1 MDYLDFNLYNLTQR
15 YRGNMIHA
23 KYSVFS
29 YLTISEVDK
38 LWGLYVTGSGNA
50 DIPPNT
56 PYPPAKHPDT
66 YMFDWGHGRILPE
79 FQILYITRGRGVFE
93 SKISGKKKIEAGNV
107 IFLFPGIWHRY
118 MPNQQTGWK
127 EHWISFNGTQ
137 PEKFQENGILSPEKP
152 VIEIGLKEEII
163 RLYQQV
169 LDLMEIEKVGFKEI
183 IATLTYQLIA
193 QVLAFER
200 SKKFSGKEIESI
212 ISRAKVCMADRIDK
226 QMNMEELVSELGVG
240 YSWFRRMFRH
250 YTNLA
255 PAQYFLQ
262 LKLNKARDLLLNTSL
277 SVKEIAMIT
286 GFESQFYFSKFFK
299 RRIGMSPTDLREY
312 SRGES

>member
-1 MDYLDFNLYNLTQR
+1 
-15 YRGNMIHA
+15 MIHA

-56 PYPPAKHPDT
+56 PYPPVKHPDI
-66 YMFDWGHGRILPE
+66 YMFDWRHGRILPE
-79 FQILYITRGRGVFE
+79 FQILYITRGKGIFE
-93 SKISGKKKIEAGNV
+93 SKISGKKKIEEGNIV
-107 IFLFPGIWHRY
+107 FLFPGVWHRY
-118 MPNQQTGWK
+118 MPNQHTGWK
-127 EHWISFNGTQ
+127 EHWISFSGTQ
-137 PEKFQENGILSPEKP
+137 PEKFRENGILSPEKP
-152 VIEIGLKEEII
+152 VLEIGLKEEII

-169 LDLMEIEKVGFKEI
+169 VELMEIEKVGFKEI
-183 IATLTYQLIA
+183 SAALTYQIIA
-193 QVLAFER
+193 QVLALER

-212 ISRAKVCMADRIDK
+212 IARAKVCMADRIDK
-226 QMNMEELVSELGVG
+226 QVNMEELVSELGVG

-277 SVKEIAMIT
+277 SVKEIATIT

-299 RRIGMSPTDLREY
+299 RRMGISPTQLREY
-312 SRGES
+312 SRGGVKTEYLSELD